1 MTVRP
6 RVKATSDRKEGGI
19 KNRLNWF
26 VAKEM
31 KGTGTGWGLGVG
43 GWGVFALTEVCQAF
57 GAVIMSHIFHA
68 LLFIA
73 DLARKQK
80 INNFEQI

>member
-6 RVKATSDRKEGGI
+6 RIKATSDRMEVRI

-26 VAKEM
+26 VVMEM
-31 KGTGTGWGLGVG
+31 KGRRTRRRGEERGRRE
-43 GWGVFALTEVCQAF
+43 ALTEVCQAF
-57 GAVIMSHIFHA
+57 GMVIMSHIFHA

-73 DLARKQK
+73 ALARKQK